1 MGASEDSYRLYN
13 CVRCAKQ
20 VRICRRCDRGNRYCA
35 EGCAQ
40 ISRREAQRRAG
51 RSYQRSP
58 RGACN
63 HAARQARLRARHAN
77 KVTHQSSPV
86 KATLGIVASIPTT
99 TQGEEH
105 VETAALGPVRPA
117 ALYAH
122 ASFCFQHRVLALPR
136 CSFCGAVLPQFA
148 RRARLRGGP

>member
-20 VRICRRCDRGNRYCA
+20 VRICRKCDRGNIYCA
-35 EGCAQ
+35 DSCAQ

-51 RSYQRSP
+51 RDYQLSP

-63 HAARQARLRARHAN
+63 HGARQARLRARHAN
-77 KVTHQSSPV
+77 KVTHQGSPA
-86 KATLGIVASIPTT
+86 KPTLGIVASIPPT

-105 VETAALGPVRPA
+105 VGTAAVIRVRPVP
-117 ALYAH
+117 LHAH
-122 ASFCFQHRVLALPR
+122 ASFSIHHRVLGLC
-136 CSFCGAVLPQFA
+136 CSFCGAVLAPFA
-148 RRARLRGGP
+148 RRGPLRSGP